1 MESKLGINTHRHR
14 VIIEQRGFLFNRRKI
29 KSNVVVYLVRI
40 SSSIKLKFI
49 RIIILT

>member
-1 MESKLGINTHRHR
+1 MESKLGINTHRD
-14 VIIEQRGFLFNRRKI
+14 IIEQRGFLFNRRKI

-49 RIIILT
+49 RNIILT